1 MSSDFPDA
9 ASLAARIPHDFT
21 LGVATSSWQIEGSSE
36 TRGRS
41 IWDEFAET
49 PGRVLDGAT
58 ADPACDHLA
67 HIPEDLDLIHDL
79 GVNAY
84 RFSFSWPRLLHNGVG
99 SPAAKGLDIYDRLV
113 DGILERGLTPFATL
127 YHWDLP
133 QALQERGG
141 WLNPDSHQWFA
152 EYAALVADHFGDRI
166 DTVATLNEPWVSA
179 FLGYAAGVHAPGVTN
194 PAQSLEV
201 FYRLMVAS
209 GYGIRVLRSAGITN
223 PGLVLNLTTV
233 IAEDE
238 DVTPQAHLIDGLQN
252 RMFLDLLAGRGIPED
267 VQEHTQSI
275 TDWSF
280 VTDEGLAL
288 AAEKIDWLGI
298 NYYTPIR
305 VASVPANAGKIVG
318 QSASVYPG
326 VTGVS
331 FVPEEPRTAMGWE
344 IHAPSLT
351 STLVSTAERLPGV
364 PLYVTE
370 NGAAFDDVVT
380 SEGIHDAN
388 RVAYY
393 RDHLRAAFDAVDQG
407 VDLRGYFA
415 WSLFDNLEWAEGWTK
430 RFGIVRVDAESQ
442 TRTPKDSARFLREV
456 FRSRG

>member
-1 MSSDFPDA
+1 MNRDFPDA
-9 ASLAARIPHDFT
+9 ASLAARIPSDFT
-21 LGVATSSWQIEGSSE
+21 LGVATSSWQIEGSSD

-67 HIPEDLDLIHDL
+67 HIPEDLDLISDL

-84 RFSFSWPRLLHNGVG
+84 RFSFSWPRLLHDGVG
-99 SPAAKGLDIYDRLV
+99 SPAARGLDIYDRLV

-152 EYAALVADHFGDRI
+152 EYATLVADHFGDRI
-166 DTVATLNEPWVSA
+166 DTVATLNEPWVSS
-179 FLGYAAGVHAPGVTN
+179 FLGYAAGVHAPGITN

-209 GYGIRVLRSAGITN
+209 GYGIHALRSAGIDN
-223 PGLVLNLTTV
+223 PGLVLNLTTI

-238 DVTPQAHLIDGLQN
+238 DIAPTAQLIDGLQN

-267 VQEHTQSI
+267 VLEGTQSV

-298 NYYTPIR
+298 NYYTPTR
-305 VASVPANAGKIVG
+305 VASVSADAGKIVG

-326 VTGVS
+326 VSGVS
-331 FVPEEPRTAMGWE
+331 FVPREPRTAMGWE

-351 STLVSTAERLPGV
+351 STLVDTAARLPGV

-370 NGAAFDDVVT
+370 NGGAFDDVVT
-380 SEGIHDAN
+380 AEGIHDTA
-388 RVAYY
+388 RVTYY
-393 RDHLRAAFDAVDQG
+393 RDHLHAAFDAIDQG

-430 RFGIVRVDAESQ
+430 RFGIIRVDADTQ
-442 TRTPKDSARFLREV
+442 TRTPKDSAHFLREV

>member
-1 MSSDFPDA
+1 
-9 ASLAARIPHDFT
+9 
-21 LGVATSSWQIEGSSE
+21 
-36 TRGRS
+36 
-41 IWDEFAET
+41 
-49 PGRVLDGAT
+49 
-58 ADPACDHLA
+58 
-67 HIPEDLDLIHDL
+67 
-79 GVNAY
+79 
-84 RFSFSWPRLLHNGVG
+84 
-99 SPAAKGLDIYDRLV
+99 
-113 DGILERGLTPFATL
+113 
-127 YHWDLP
+127 
-133 QALQERGG
+133 
-141 WLNPDSHQWFA
+141 LNPDSHQWFA

-318 QSASVYPG
+318 QTASVYPG

-331 FVPEEPRTAMGWE
+331 FVPEAPRTAMGWE

-380 SEGIHDAN
+380 SDGIHDAN

>member
-1 MSSDFPDA
+1 
-9 ASLAARIPHDFT
+9 
-21 LGVATSSWQIEGSSE
+21 
-36 TRGRS
+36 
-41 IWDEFAET
+41 
-49 PGRVLDGAT
+49 
-58 ADPACDHLA
+58 
-67 HIPEDLDLIHDL
+67 
-79 GVNAY
+79 
-84 RFSFSWPRLLHNGVG
+84 
-99 SPAAKGLDIYDRLV
+99 
-113 DGILERGLTPFATL
+113 
-127 YHWDLP
+127 
-133 QALQERGG
+133 
-141 WLNPDSHQWFA
+141 
-152 EYAALVADHFGDRI
+152 
-166 DTVATLNEPWVSA
+166 
-179 FLGYAAGVHAPGVTN
+179 
-194 PAQSLEV
+194 
-201 FYRLMVAS
+201 
-209 GYGIRVLRSAGITN
+209 
-223 PGLVLNLTTV
+223 
-233 IAEDE
+233 
-238 DVTPQAHLIDGLQN
+238 
-252 RMFLDLLAGRGIPED
+252 MFLDLLAGRGIPED

-318 QSASVYPG
+318 QTASVYPG

-331 FVPEEPRTAMGWE
+331 FVPEAPRTAMGWE

-380 SEGIHDAN
+380 SDGIHDAN